1 MNKRSYLEYLAL
13 AALLVTFFGYFSVK
27 VWDIDF
33 WWHIAAGRNI
43 LESGAIPSTDP
54 FGVYDAASVKG
65 QTVLKSQWLGQV
77 LLYSVFRW
85 FNLDGIILFRAGV
98 LTLCLA
104 IVYLRCRLAATT
116 SLYSLAITA
125 LAGLAILHH
134 TGERPQFFSFMF
146 MGLIFLLLDSF
157 MVNSKRWKLYA
168 IPLVMLLW
176 NNAHGGAVLGMV
188 ALGLFGTAYVLENRS
203 AEGRFLTPQNKLM
216 IIVMIL
222 SAITLVLAPNGL
234 ETIKGIIYVQTSS
247 IPILERTS
255 EYTSPLEV
263 WQTALYYWV
272 FMAAALLSLPG
283 FLNRKYW
290 KPYGKQGV
298 VVIAIGAISVTA
310 YRYIPLFA
318 LLAAPYVAGSLER
331 MLRRFRS
338 PAAVVNLA
346 VLIIALALLGYGFKQ
361 GRVFQH
367 GTLEN
372 KFPTGAVAFIKT
384 NQLSGKI
391 FNSMNWGGYLIWNL
405 PDRVSVFIDGR
416 VLDPERMIPY
426 THILWTTP
434 EGQRFFERENF
445 DLALVPYGN
454 VFTGERYPLVAYLQN
469 HPDWQAAYQDAA
481 GLLFVRRASGTR

>member
-1 MNKRSYLEYLAL
+1 MNKPSRIEYLAL

-43 LESGAIPSTDP
+43 LESGVIPSTDP

-65 QTVLKSQWLGQV
+65 QTVLKSSWLGQV
-77 LLYSVFRW
+77 MLYSVFRW
-85 FNLDGIILFRAGV
+85 FDLDGIILFRAAV

-104 IVYLRCRLAATT
+104 IVYLRCRIARIA

-125 LAGLAILHH
+125 LAGLAILQH
-134 TGERPQFFSFMF
+134 TGERPQLFSFLCMA
-146 MGLIFLLLDSF
+146 LIFLLLDSY
-157 MVNSKRWKLYA
+157 MANGRRWQLYC

-176 NNAHGGAVLGMV
+176 NNAHGGAALGMA
-188 ALGLFGTAYVLENRS
+188 ALGLFGAVYVLENRS
-203 AEGRFLTPQNKLM
+203 AEGRFLTPQNRLM
-216 IIVMIL
+216 IIVMSL
-222 SAITLVLAPNGL
+222 SAIALLLAPNGL
-234 ETIKGIIYVQTSS
+234 ETIKGIVYLQSS
-247 IPILERTS
+247 PIPFRERTS
-255 EYTSPLEV
+255 EYASPWEV

-272 FMAAALLSLPG
+272 FLIAVLLSLPG
-283 FLNRKYW
+283 LLKREYW
-290 KPYGKQGV
+290 KQGGV
-298 VVIAIGAISVTA
+298 VVAIGAVSMTA
-310 YRYIPLFA
+310 YRYIPFFV

-331 MLRRFRS
+331 MLRRYTP
-338 PAAVVNLA
+338 PAAAVNLA
-346 VLIIALALLGYGFKQ
+346 VLIITFALLGYGFKQ

-372 KFPTGAVAFIKT
+372 KFPAGAVAFIKA
-384 NQLSGKI
+384 NRMGGKI
-391 FNSMNWGGYLIWNL
+391 FSSMNWGGYLIWSL

-434 EGQRFFERENF
+434 DGQRFFEQGNF

-469 HPDWQAAYQDAA
+469 HPDWQAVYQDES
-481 GLLFVRRASGTR
+481 GYLFARRASGRR

>member
-1 MNKRSYLEYLAL
+1 MNKRSRLEYLAL
-13 AALLVTFFGYFSVK
+13 AALLVTFFGYFAVK

-54 FGVYDAASVKG
+54 FGVYDASSVKG
-65 QTVLKSQWLGQV
+65 QTVLKSAWLGQV

-85 FNLDGIILFRAGV
+85 FGLDGIILFRAGV

-104 IVYLRCRLAATT
+104 IVYLRCRIAGTA
-116 SLYSLAITA
+116 SLYGLAITA
-125 LAGLAILHH
+125 LAGLAILQH
-134 TGERPQFFSFMF
+134 TGERPQLFSFLCLA
-146 MGLIFLLLDSF
+146 LIFLLLDSF
-157 MVNSKRWKLYA
+157 IVNGRRWQLYC

-176 NNAHGGAVLGMV
+176 NNAHGGAALGIV
-188 ALGLFGTAYVLENRS
+188 ALGLFGAGYVLEHRL
-203 AEGRFLTPQNKLM
+203 AEGRINTPKNRLM
-216 IIVMIL
+216 AGMIIL
-222 SAITLVLAPNGL
+222 SAVTLVLAPNGL
-234 ETIKGIIYVQTSS
+234 ETIKGIIYLQSS
-247 IPILERTS
+247 PIPIRERTS
-255 EYTSPLEV
+255 EYASPWEV

-283 FLNRKYW
+283 FLKREYW
-290 KPYGKQGV
+290 KQGG

-310 YRYIPLFA
+310 YRYIPFFV

-331 MLRRFRS
+331 MLRRFRP
-338 PAAVVNLA
+338 PAGAVNLT

-367 GTLEN
+367 GTPEN
-372 KFPTGAVAFIKT
+372 RFPTGAVAFIKA
-384 NQLSGKI
+384 NQLGGKI
-391 FNSMNWGGYLIWNL
+391 FSSMNWGGYLIWNL

-416 VLDPERMIPY
+416 VLDPERLIPY

-434 EGQRFFERENF
+434 DGQRFFEQENF

-454 VFTGERYPLVAYLQN
+454 VLTGERYPLVDYLKN
-469 HPDWQAAYQDAA
+469 HPDWQAVYQDAA
-481 GLLFVRRASGTR
+481 GYLFVRRASSAR